1 MLSRVA
7 RCSRTL
13 NQVTRNGQSGLFS
26 AVLGTSIRQNS
37 TDSPASNNANE
48 IYTKLSD
55 TKDPQRNQFFQY
67 TWGSWLTNDKSKRN
81 REKLHFLL
89 KG

>member
-26 AVLGTSIRQNS
+26 AVLRTSIRQNS

-67 TWGSWLTNDKSKRN
+67 TWGSWLTNDKSKETERN
-81 REKLHFLL
+81 YIFY
-89 KG
+89 